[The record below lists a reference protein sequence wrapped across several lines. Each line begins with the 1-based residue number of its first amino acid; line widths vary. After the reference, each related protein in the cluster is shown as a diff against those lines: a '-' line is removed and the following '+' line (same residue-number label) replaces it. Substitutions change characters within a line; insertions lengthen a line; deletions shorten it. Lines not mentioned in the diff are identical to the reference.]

1 MISQL
6 ASVFSSQGVVLP
18 DTEQVAFPLRP
29 GLRPEERDRQLAAPS
44 GFPARFEQAA
54 ARLELSD
61 RALKAAEEAAQAR
74 GSAGRDGKGGGVEEA
89 ATGADAAGGAGRG
102 AGGRPLTEAE
112 RKQVE
117 ELRRRDREVRA
128 HEQAHL
134 AAAGGQAVGGA
145 HYEFE
150 GGPDGRRYAV
160 GGRVNIRLEQDPGNP
175 RATLQKAMSARAA
188 ATAPADPSGADLSVA
203 AAASQM
209 AAQASRELAGQAAG
223 RPGADGEGRAAGKAA
238 ARNPYAQ
245 PGPATGRALN
255 LLA

>member
-18 DTEQVAFPLRP
+18 DTEQVAFPFRP
-29 GLRPEERDRQLAAPS
+29 GDLGSRPAAPS
-44 GFPARFEQAA
+44 DFPARFEQASV
-54 ARLELSD
+54 RLELSA
-61 RALKAAEEAAQAR
+61 RALKAAEEAAKGR
-74 GSAGRDGKGGGVEEA
+74 GSAGRDGKGEDGAGA
-89 ATGADAAGGAGRG
+89 GTGADGVGGTGSTEKG
-102 AGGRPLTEAE
+102 ADGRPITEAE
-112 RKQVE
+112 KKQIE
-117 ELRRRDREVRA
+117 ELKRRDREVRA

-145 HYEFE
+145 HYEFQA
-150 GGPDGRRYAV
+150 GPDGRRYAV
-160 GGRVNIRLEQDPGNP
+160 GGHVNIRLTQETGNP

-209 AAQASRELAGQAAG
+209 AAQASRELAKEASG
-223 RPGADGEGRAAGKAA
+223 RSGPDGEGSSAGKAG

-245 PGPATGRALN
+245 SRPETGRALN

>member
-18 DTEQVAFPLRP
+18 DTEQVAFPVRP
-29 GLRPEERDRQLAAPS
+29 GNAVPHPASPS
-44 GFPARFEQAA
+44 DFPARFEQAS
-54 ARLELSD
+54 ARLELSA
-61 RALKAAEEAAQAR
+61 RALKAAEEAAKSR
-74 GSAGRDGKGGGVEEA
+74 GSAGRDGKSGGVGA
-89 ATGADAAGGAGRG
+89 SGTDADASGGTGRSGKGAD
-102 AGGRPLTEAE
+102 GRPITEAE
-112 RKQVE
+112 KKQVE

-134 AAAGGQAVGGA
+134 ASAGGQAVGGA
-145 HYEFE
+145 HYEFQA
-150 GGPDGRRYAV
+150 GPDGRRYAV
-160 GGRVNIRLEQDPGNP
+160 GGHVNIRLTQETGNP

-209 AAQASRELAGQAAG
+209 AAQASRELAREASG
-223 RPGADGEGRAAGKAA
+223 RNGTDGEGRPAGQAGI
-238 ARNPYAQ
+238 RNPYAQ
-245 PGPATGRALN
+245 SRPDTGRALN